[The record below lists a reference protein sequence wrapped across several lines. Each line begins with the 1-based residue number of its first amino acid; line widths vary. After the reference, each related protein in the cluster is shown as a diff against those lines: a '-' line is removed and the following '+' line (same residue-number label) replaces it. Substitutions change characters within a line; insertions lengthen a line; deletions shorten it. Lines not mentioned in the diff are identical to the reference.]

1 MKLLHPITRWL
12 DLPIYSFPVISLND
26 DQPTIGVLALQG
38 DYDAHRQ
45 TLNRLGA
52 PAVLV
57 RKPEDLDGIDGL
69 VIPGGESSTFLKFL
83 EREGFLHKLKDFV
96 SRKPAFGTCAGA
108 ILLAKEVVNPK
119 QKSLGVLDIAVERN
133 AYGRQIDSTIITA
146 PTKLSGPPLE
156 MVFIRAPRIERV
168 GPRVQVLAERES
180 HPVLV
185 KEGRMLAATFHPE
198 LSDDLRVHELF
209 LDMVKEAK
217 NRVQSP

>member
-1 MKLLHPITRWL
+1 MARSR
-12 DLPIYSFPVISLND
+12 DLFLPGDSLND
-26 DQPTIGVLALQG
+26 DQFTIAVLALQG

-45 TLNRLGA
+45 TLNRLGV

-57 RKPEDLDGIDGL
+57 RKPAELDGIDGL

-119 QKSLGVLDIAVERN
+119 QESLGVLDIAVERN
-133 AYGRQIDSTIITA
+133 AYGRQIDSTIMTA
-146 PTKLSGPPLE
+146 PTQLSGPPLE

-168 GPRVQVLAERES
+168 GPRVQVLAERER

-185 KEGRMLAATFHPE
+185 KEGQILAATFHPE
-198 LSDDLRVHELF
+198 LSDDLRVHKLF
-209 LDMVKEAK
+209 LDMVREAK
-217 NRVQSP
+217 QSGDRMK